1 VKELTRRRVLKMY
14 QKILVPL
21 DGSEFAECSLD
32 HVINLSQMGLIGEVI
47 LLNVLDPIFWCR
59 EGCDFI
65 AFRNIEFRQ
74 ADKYLGKINSRLASE
89 GIKARSEILEGGM
102 PASCIVKYAKDN
114 DLDLIIIASHGY
126 TGINK
131 MMLGSVALEV
141 LHDSHVPILL
151 IRPESCQ

>member
-1 VKELTRRRVLKMY
+1 MY

-32 HVINLSQMGLIGEVI
+32 HVITLLKMEKRGEVI
-47 LLNVLDPIFWCR
+47 LLKVLDPIFWCR
-59 EGCDFI
+59 AGCDFV

-74 ADKYLGKINSRLASE
+74 AEKYLEKAKSKLASE
-89 GIKARSEILEGGM
+89 GINVRSEISEAGM

-114 DLDLIIIASHGY
+114 DVDLIIIASHGH

-141 LHDSHVPILL
+141 LHDSHVPVLL
-151 IRPESCQ
+151 IRPEVC